1 MLRGVKI
8 ESNNKKNIF
17 ILLVRVKNQVRFIDY
32 GHFNKI
38 LESPELV
45 TVNDNRIKK
54 VLVPRKNSSRKG
66 DNGIVLVVGGS
77 RIYHGAPV
85 LASIA
90 ALRSGIDLVYTAVPS
105 INVESTRSY
114 SPNLIV
120 IPLVDQRLTMGS
132 AARLIKTLPKKVDV
146 ATIGMGM
153 NIAKKEA
160 LLSLIEKLLKYGT
173 KLVLDASALIPEILP
188 KIKSSGC
195 IITPHGGEYMRIF
208 ETELKNYN
216 NNNNNENNNS
226 ENEQILDV
234 LNNAKKYG
242 ITIILKGWKNIISNG
257 ELTTVIER
265 STPAMTVGGTG
276 DVLAGLVAGFFSKL
290 NSSFDASC
298 AAVYLNGIAGFMAY
312 QKSGLHIVA
321 SDLLDNLPQV
331 LKNFDQI
338 ENN

>member
-1 MLRGVKI
+1 MI
-8 ESNNKKNIF
+8 I
-17 ILLVRVKNQVRFIDY
+17 
-32 GHFNKI
+32 FNKI

-45 TVNDNRIKK
+45 TVNDDRIKK
-54 VLVPRKNSSRKG
+54 LLVPRKNSSRKG

-160 LLSLIEKLLKYGT
+160 LLSLIEKLLKNGT

-188 KIKSSGC
+188 KIKGSGC

-216 NNNNNENNNS
+216 NYNNINNNNS
-226 ENEQILDV
+226 EIEQILDV
-234 LNNAKKYG
+234 LNNAKRYG

-276 DVLAGLVAGFFSKL
+276 DVLAGLVGGLFSKL

-298 AAVYLNGIAGFMAY
+298 AAVYINGIAGFMAY
-312 QKSGLHIVA
+312 QKLGLHIVA
-321 SDLLDNLPQV
+321 SDLLDNLPHV
-331 LKNFDQI
+331 LKNFDEI

>member
-1 MLRGVKI
+1 
-8 ESNNKKNIF
+8 
-17 ILLVRVKNQVRFIDY
+17 VRYQINQGRFIDY
-32 GHFNKI
+32 SHFNKI
-38 LESPELV
+38 LESLELV
-45 TVNDNRIKK
+45 TVNDNSIKK

-77 RIYHGAPV
+77 RIYHGAPI
-85 LASIA
+85 LASMA
-90 ALRSGIDLVYTAVPS
+90 ALRSGTDLVYTAVPS

-132 AARLIKTLPKKVDV
+132 AARLIKSLPKKVDV

-160 LLSLIEKLLKYGT
+160 LLSLVEKLLKKGT

-188 KIKSSGC
+188 KIKGSHC

-216 NNNNNENNNS
+216 NINNKNNS
-226 ENEQILDV
+226 INEQILDV

-265 STPAMTVGGTG
+265 STPAMTVGGSG
-276 DVLAGLVAGFFSKL
+276 DVLAGLVAGFYSKL

-321 SDLLDNLPQV
+321 SDIIDNLPQV

-338 ENN
+338 EENN

>member
-1 MLRGVKI
+1 M
-8 ESNNKKNIF
+8 
-17 ILLVRVKNQVRFIDY
+17 
-32 GHFNKI
+32 
-38 LESPELV
+38 ESPKLV
-45 TVNDNRIKK
+45 TVNDDMIKK
-54 VLVPRKNSSRKG
+54 LWVPRKNSSRKG

-120 IPLVDQRLTMGS
+120 IPLVDQRLTTGS

-188 KIKSSGC
+188 KIKGSGC

-208 ETELKNYN
+208 ETELNNYN
-216 NNNNNENNNS
+216 NNNNDNNNR

-276 DVLAGLVAGFFSKL
+276 DVLAGLVGGLFSKL

-298 AAVYLNGIAGFMAY
+298 AAVYLNGISGFVAY
-312 QKSGLHIVA
+312 QKLGLHIVA

-331 LKNFDQI
+331 LKNFDKI

>member
-1 MLRGVKI
+1 MVI
-8 ESNNKKNIF
+8 
-17 ILLVRVKNQVRFIDY
+17 
-32 GHFNKI
+32 FNKI
-38 LESPELV
+38 VESPELV
-45 TVNDNRIKK
+45 AVNDDSIKK
-54 VLVPRKNSSRKG
+54 LLVPRKNSSRKG

-160 LLSLIEKLLKYGT
+160 LLSLIEKLLKNGT

-188 KIKSSGC
+188 QIKGSGC

-208 ETELKNYN
+208 ETELKHYNNYN
-216 NNNNNENNNS
+216 NNNNS
-226 ENEQILDV
+226 EIEQILDV
-234 LNNAKKYG
+234 VNNAKRYG

-276 DVLAGLVAGFFSKL
+276 DVLAGLVGGLFSKL

-298 AAVYLNGIAGFMAY
+298 AAVYINGIAGFMAY